1 MLSSYDISTYSSSKR
16 LLIHSEAHFLF
27 SRHLYWS
34 CGLIIIPVA
43 WSFGLRRLYLDKSL
57 NQNFYYLG
65 SFLLDMSVQMSCVVL
80 AVFYKRATKYV
91 TCLEFQMAFA
101 IRIWKTESQEVLI
114 SSLLGNFQRD
124 YHTTCIRLNYSWHLD
139 HSFTCSSHV
148 FMRLIQNFSWFHLK
162 PFLKNSWEGDKF

>member
-1 MLSSYDISTYSSSKR
+1 MILP
-16 LLIHSEAHFLF
+16 
-27 SRHLYWS
+27 LYWS
-34 CGLIIIPVA
+34 CSLIIIPVA
-43 WSFGLRRLYLDKSL
+43 WSFGLRRLYWDKSL
-57 NQNFYYLG
+57 NQNLYYLG
-65 SFLLDMSVQMSCVVL
+65 SFLLDMSVQMSSIVLVL

-148 FMRLIQNFSWFHLK
+148 FIWNHL
-162 PFLKNSWEGDKF
+162 

>member
-1 MLSSYDISTYSSSKR
+1 
-16 LLIHSEAHFLF
+16 
-27 SRHLYWS
+27 
-34 CGLIIIPVA
+34 
-43 WSFGLRRLYLDKSL
+43 
-57 NQNFYYLG
+57 
-65 SFLLDMSVQMSCVVL
+65 MSVQMSSVVLVL

-148 FMRLIQNFSWFHLK
+148 FMRLIHMKNSKFLMISFETIFKNTHEKVTNSNDNFSLFHDIMRKTLDWSNYIRQ
-162 PFLKNSWEGDKF
+162 L

>member
-1 MLSSYDISTYSSSKR
+1 
-16 LLIHSEAHFLF
+16 
-27 SRHLYWS
+27 
-34 CGLIIIPVA
+34 
-43 WSFGLRRLYLDKSL
+43 
-57 NQNFYYLG
+57 
-65 SFLLDMSVQMSCVVL
+65 MSVQMSCVVL
-80 AVFYKRATKYV
+80 AVYYKRATKYV

-148 FMRLIQNFSWFHLK
+148 FMRLIHMKNSKFLMISFETIFKKTHEKVTNSNDNFSLFHDIMRKTLDWSNYIRQ
-162 PFLKNSWEGDKF
+162 L